1 MARDGGAEPRQHFA
15 QLGAQRRALLL
26 LDLGVQAVDLSDE
39 ALRTQPLEQVL
50 HARLLA
56 ILALAA
62 AMLQPHDS
70 LGDDEHIFRRDE
82 LAHRTRQER
91 LRAQPATRVHRET
104 RLPGTQTR
112 EKADVVDWGLRAVV
126 RAARERDLE
135 LTWEGEV
142 QRMEEKILIDG
153 KD

>member
-1 MARDGGAEPRQHFA
+1 MTRGGGTEPRQHFA
-15 QLGAQRRALLL
+15 QLGAQCSALLL

-70 LGDDEHIFRRDE
+70 LSDDERIFRRDE
-82 LAHRTRQER
+82 LTHRTRQER

-104 RLPGTQTR
+104 RSPGAQTR
-112 EKADVVDWGLRAVV
+112 EEADV
-126 RAARERDLE
+126 
-135 LTWEGEV
+135 
-142 QRMEEKILIDG
+142 
-153 KD
+153 